1 MHDTVDTRLDAA
13 FSSHSLRRRLHDVPP
28 HEVYEVSVE
37 GRRAVYKGDAGPT
50 GSAGIEGRV
59 IAFVGERTSVPVPE
73 ILAVGDD
80 YYVAAWH
87 ADAPDPD
94 EEHTVSESWASAAG
108 RGLATLHRE
117 TAPVID
123 EYGRF
128 EPKGEGLTV
137 LGHDWWHDAAI
148 DYTRRYRS
156 TLAQYG
162 HGEVADV
169 VVDYLEE
176 HPDVFD
182 GAGDPVCCHGWSTPE
197 HVTVADGEVAC
208 MVDFEH
214 AIAAPGEFDVWR
226 TCLPV
231 FDRDTDA
238 WRAFREGY
246 EAVRPLREGF
256 DRRKPLYVLL
266 NLVYYVESL
275 YVQDQ
280 YDEQETAVRA
290 ERLRADL
297 EATLDSIT

>member
-1 MHDTVDTRLDAA
+1 MCQAIHSRLDEA
-13 FSSHSLRRRLHDVPP
+13 FSTHSLVRQLHDVPP
-28 HEVYEVSVE
+28 HEVFEVAVE
-37 GRRAVYKGDAGPT
+37 GRRVVYKGDVGPS

-73 ILAVGDD
+73 VLAVGDD

-87 ADAPDPD
+87 ADAPAPD
-94 EEHTVSESWASAAG
+94 EEHPLSESWASATG
-108 RGLATLHRE
+108 RGMATLHQE
-117 TAPVID
+117 TEPVID

-128 EPKGEGLTV
+128 ESKDEDVTV
-137 LGHDWWHDAAI
+137 AGHDRWHDAAI
-148 DYTRRYRS
+148 DYARRHRS

-162 HGEVADV
+162 HADVADEV
-169 VVDYLEE
+169 VEYLEE

-182 GAGDPVCCHGWSTPE
+182 GAGDPVCCHGWATPE
-197 HVTVADGEVAC
+197 HVSVHDGEVAC

-231 FDRDTDA
+231 FGRDADA

-246 EAVRPLREGF
+246 EAVRPLSEGF

-275 YVQDQ
+275 YVQDRH
-280 YDEQETAVRA
+280 DEQETAVRA